1 MRRLWRIDRARV
13 ALASIAVREIGCPC
27 DTEAVHRYLRRMQCR
42 LPRPIVEDSLRVAAA
57 LGIIDASPDGASV
70 MWSAS
75 SPPHHRVHSSVS

>member
-1 MRRLWRIDRARV
+1 
-13 ALASIAVREIGCPC
+13 
-27 DTEAVHRYLRRMQCR
+27 VHRYLRRMQCR